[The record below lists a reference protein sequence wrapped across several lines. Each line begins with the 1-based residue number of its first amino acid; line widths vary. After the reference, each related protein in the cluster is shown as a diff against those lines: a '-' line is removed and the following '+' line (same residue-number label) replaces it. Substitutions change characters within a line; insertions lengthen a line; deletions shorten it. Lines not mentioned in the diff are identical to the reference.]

1 MTTAANF
8 FKNAVSGAAH
18 PWAYGAVHGK
28 PSRISEKIS
37 LREEEGQ
44 SVLEFL
50 FMLPVMISLLV
61 LMTRVNS
68 AIQVSIVDQQY
79 ARAQAHFLTFSSPVY
94 PEIRLRYAQLV
105 GKNYN
110 QMLMGVGDNIV
121 PADGS
126 AYTPI
131 ATTQNIARNRKIA
144 ALGNNDPQKEPNP
157 DSGEGRALVRVR
169 GTVSLCTQINVIN
182 SNGALAP
189 VFTMNGLGDGQ
200 TLSGGAYNLSE
211 DPKQFA
217 WCKAQVIHE

>member
-1 MTTAANF
+1 MTTDAKRVESIIGNE
-8 FKNAVSGAAH
+8 G
-18 PWAYGAVHGK
+18 
-28 PSRISEKIS
+28 
-37 LREEEGQ
+37 GQ

-50 FMLPVMISLLV
+50 FMLPVMVSLLV

-94 PEIRLRYAQLV
+94 PEVRLRYAQLV

-121 PADGS
+121 PGDGS

-182 SNGALAP
+182 VNGALQSVLDMVPGTLA
-189 VFTMNGLGDGQ
+189 DGGTPQ
-200 TLSGGAYNLSE
+200 GGVYHLSE